1 MRRLGQLKLG
11 AIVSPFED
19 PKSGV
24 APPWGAIKEAAI
36 VAEQVGFDTVW
47 VPDELQWESPQW
59 DGPRGWW
66 EGVAVTSAVAEA
78 TTTVEVGT
86 WVLSALHR
94 NPGLTVRV
102 AHTIDEISGGR
113 FILGYGAGHA
123 GRQGEAFGFPPD
135 KTVGRYEEAL
145 TIVTDLLRNGESTF
159 GGEYH
164 STVRQIAAP
173 SGPRPTGI
181 PLLLGG
187 HGPRTM
193 GLAVQHAD
201 IWSAYATES
210 SQAEAFV
217 PLIEQLNATCESQE
231 RDPSTLE
238 RSIGVFVRSPG
249 TAADVEPLGPSL
261 EGTQDDI
268 VRDVEK
274 FAAIGATR
282 VEMWVAGDIVAG
294 FERLAGVVARLATD

>member
-1 MRRLGQLKLG
+1 VGLLKLG
-11 AIVSPFED
+11 AIVSPLED
-19 PKSGV
+19 PVTGV
-24 APPWGAIKEAAI
+24 APSWQEIQEAAV

-47 VPDELQWESPQW
+47 VPDELQWESPEW
-59 DGPRGWW
+59 EGPRGWW
-66 EGVAVTSAVAEA
+66 EGVALTSAVAVA

-94 NPGLTVRV
+94 NPGLTARV
-102 AHTIDEISGGR
+102 AQTIDEISGGR

-145 TIVTDLLRNGESTF
+145 TIVTDLLRDGASTF
-159 GGEYH
+159 NGEYH
-164 STVRQIAAP
+164 TTVRQVASP
-173 SGPRPTGI
+173 RGPRPTGI

-193 GLAVQHAD
+193 ALAVQHAD

-217 PLIEQLNATCESQE
+217 PLIELLDAICASHD
-231 RDPSTLE
+231 RDPSSLE
-238 RSIGVFVRSPG
+238 RSIGVFVRPPG
-249 TAADVEPLGPSL
+249 TADDVEPLGPSL
-261 EGTQDDI
+261 AGSQDDI
-268 VRDVEK
+268 VREIDK
-274 FAAIGATR
+274 FASIGATS
-282 VEMWVAGDIVAG
+282 VEMWVAGDIVSG
-294 FERLAGVVARLATD
+294 FERLAGVVERLSAN

>member
-1 MRRLGQLKLG
+1 MGQLKLG
-11 AIVSPFED
+11 AVLSPLED
-19 PKSGV
+19 PTSGV
-24 APPWGAIKEAAI
+24 APSWQEIKRAAV

-47 VPDELQWESPQW
+47 VPDELQWESAEW
-59 DGPRGWW
+59 EGPRGWW
-66 EGVAVTSAVAEA
+66 EGVAVASAVAEA
-78 TTTVEVGT
+78 TSTVEVGT

-102 AHTIDEISGGR
+102 AQTIDEISGGR

-159 GGEYH
+159 SGDYH
-164 STVRQIAAP
+164 STVRQVSAP
-173 SGPRPTGI
+173 SGPRPSSI

-210 SQAEAFV
+210 SHAEVFK
-217 PLIEQLNATCESQE
+217 PMIGQLDAMCENQG
-231 RDPSTLE
+231 RDPATLG
-238 RSIGVFVRSPG
+238 RSIGVFVRSPE
-249 TAADVEPLGPSL
+249 TPADTVPLGPAI
-261 EGTQDDI
+261 EGSQDDI
-268 VRDVEK
+268 VRAVEQ
-274 FAAIGATR
+274 FATIGATR
-282 VEMWVAGDIVAG
+282 VEMWVAGDIVSG
-294 FERLAGVVARLATD
+294 FERLAGVVERLTAN